1 MSPEIV
7 GPSAGATEMTIEMLP
22 MVLPRDSGGTS
33 VMTVVISSGIM
44 MAVPVAW
51 MTRPKTSSSSPGES
65 AQFSVLNHLAVHGR
79 EETPAS
85 LADIFLVTKGA
96 MTNTLQRLEGRALIS
111 VTGDPTDAR
120 RKKVAITPEGHKAY
134 DACVAALRPMMESMR
149 EAFTQD
155 EFQDALPFLN
165 ALRVWLV
172 ETRNEMK
179 AAGKAEPEA

>member
-1 MSPEIV
+1 MPRRRSHRPDVEVFAEI
-7 GPSAGATEMTIEMLP
+7 GIIDQLATTRIDRLLP
-22 MVLPRDSGGTS
+22 DSLT
-33 VMTVVISSGIM
+33 
-44 MAVPVAW
+44 
-51 MTRPKTSSSSPGES
+51 S
-65 AQFSVLNHLAVHGR
+65 AQFSVLTHLAVHGR

-96 MTNTLQRLEGRALIS
+96 MTNTLQRLEGRDLIS

-120 RKKVAITPEGHKAY
+120 RKKVSITEEGHKAY
-134 DACVAALRPMMESMR
+134 NACVAALRPMMESMR

-172 ETRNEMK
+172 ETRNETRPLGKPEREAAPDPSAK
-179 AAGKAEPEA
+179 ATEIWR

>member
-1 MSPEIV
+1 MPRRRSHRPDVEVFAEI
-7 GPSAGATEMTIEMLP
+7 GIIDQLATTRIDRLLP
-22 MVLPRDSGGTS
+22 DSLT
-33 VMTVVISSGIM
+33 
-44 MAVPVAW
+44 
-51 MTRPKTSSSSPGES
+51 S

-96 MTNTLQRLEGRALIS
+96 MTNTLQRLEGRDLIS

-120 RKKVAITPEGHKAY
+120 RKKVSITEEGHKAY
-134 DACVAALRPMMESMR
+134 NDCVAALRPMMESMR

-172 ETRNEMK
+172 ETRNETRT
-179 AAGKAEPEA
+179 AGKTEAEPAPGPSPKATEIWR